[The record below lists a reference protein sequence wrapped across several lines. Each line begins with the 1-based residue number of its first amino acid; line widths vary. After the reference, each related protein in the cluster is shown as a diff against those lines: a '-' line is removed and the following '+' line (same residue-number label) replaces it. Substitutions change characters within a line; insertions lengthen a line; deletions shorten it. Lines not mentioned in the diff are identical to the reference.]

1 MVEKEV
7 KIKYTLDSKNAEQ
20 KSTKLGGLF
29 DKLKQRAKLVAV
41 VGIGA
46 ITAGII
52 KMTNAYG
59 KQEEAEV
66 KLRSA
71 LEATGQ
77 EVANNAKELGR
88 YASELQRMT
97 TVGDEETLAIMQ
109 MGISMGL
116 TAEQTK
122 EATKNAIGLSKA
134 YKIDT
139 SSAMKATALAM
150 NGNYNMLKRHIP
162 ALRNIKDESLL
173 VSEANRLMGAGFK
186 VAQAETQTVNGAMK
200 QMGDAVGDLNEDI
213 GKVFAPMIVS
223 ISQKIKWLAEWFTG
237 LGENTKT
244 FIVVLG
250 TLSLVFLSLIPII
263 ATLITTFAGLG
274 LAMTLALLGIPA
286 LIALVITGFVLLAK
300 NADKVK
306 VFFQNAFDSIWI
318 ATNNLL
324 MGVLGAVKK
333 ITDQLNKIPGV
344 NIKTDKAIENLDALN
359 EKLKEQ
365 IANRKAQNVEMDNL
379 DKEQLDQL
387 QANNEEKARLDEEAR
402 QKKLEE
408 EKKLAE
414 ELKKLEAD
422 KLKAT
427 QEALAQR
434 FQSEVEN
441 AQGLEEV
448 SKSLM
453 NTMFGY
459 VKKYLIQTLF
469 AEQFAT
475 MASISM
481 SIAKHIAKGF
491 LGIPEALGAMAQLAV
506 PMAQTAVGVSAIN
519 ALKLADG
526 GSYVVDQPT
535 MISNGVMAGEEK
547 TPERVDVTPI
557 NQQKEQTIVLN
568 VNVGEEKV
576 ITKMF
581 KLGQR
586 SRQEGYIND
595 GLRRNF

>member
-29 DKLKQRAKLVAV
+29 NKLKERAKLVAV

-52 KMTNAYG
+52 KMTNTFG

-77 EVANNAKELGR
+77 EVANNAKELAR
-88 YASELQRMT
+88 YASELQRTT
-97 TVGDEETLAIMQ
+97 TVGDEEALAIMQ
-109 MGISMGL
+109 MGINMGL

-134 YKIDT
+134 YGVNT
-139 SSAMKATALAM
+139 SAAMKATASAM
-150 NGNYNMLKRHIP
+150 AGNYDMLKRYIP
-162 ALRNIKDESLL
+162 SLRGMKDESLL
-173 VSEANRLMGAGFK
+173 ASEAQRLLGASFK
-186 VAQAETQTVNGAMK
+186 VAQSETQTVNGAMK
-200 QMGDAVGDLNEDI
+200 QMNNAVGDLNEAI

-223 ISQKIKWLAEWFTG
+223 ISQKIKGLAEWFTG

-274 LAMTLALLGIPA
+274 LAMNLALLGIPA

-306 VFFQNAFDSIWI
+306 VFFQNAFDHVRI
-318 ATNNLL
+318 AVNKLL
-324 MGVLGAVKK
+324 IGVIGAVKK
-333 ITDQLNKIPGV
+333 ITDQLNKIPGI

-365 IANRKAQNVEMDNL
+365 IANRKAQNLE
-379 DKEQLDQL
+379 
-387 QANNEEKARLDEEAR
+387 
-402 QKKLEE
+402 LEE
-408 EKKLAE
+408 QDKKD
-414 ELKKLEAD
+414 LET
-422 KLKAT
+422 LKANQKEKEDVVVAT
-427 QEALAQR
+427 NDSIVASEKNKEDVIIDNAVNRIKMEEDVGKATANAYLDYEKEKLTASIKAWAAKETALA
-434 FQSEVEN
+434 SAEI
-441 AQGLEEV
+441 ASIIGIPQGLMR
-448 SKSLM
+448 L
-453 NTMFGY
+453 TG
-459 VKKYLIQTLF
+459 
-469 AEQFAT
+469 
-475 MASISM
+475 
-481 SIAKHIAKGF
+481 
-491 LGIPEALGAMAQLAV
+491 
-506 PMAQTAVGVSAIN
+506 VGVGLAGIGAIN
-519 ALKLADG
+519 AIKLADG
-526 GSYVVDQPT
+526 GSFVVDQPT
-535 MISNGVMAGEEK
+535 MISNGVMAGEQK

-576 ITKMF
+576 ITKIF

>member
-1 MVEKEV
+1 MVEKQV

-20 KSTKLGGLF
+20 KSNKLGGLF
-29 DKLKQRAKLVAV
+29 DKLKKRAKLVAV

-46 ITAGII
+46 ITAGIV
-52 KMTNAYG
+52 KMTNAFG

-77 EVANNAKELGR
+77 EVANNAKELAK
-88 YASELQRMT
+88 YASELQKTT
-97 TVGDEETLAIMQ
+97 TVGDEESLALMQ
-109 MGISMGL
+109 MGLNMGL

-122 EATKNAIGLSKA
+122 EATKSAIGLSKA

-139 SSAMKATALAM
+139 SSALKATASAM
-150 NGNYNMLKRHIP
+150 SGNYDMLKRHIP
-162 ALRNIKDESLL
+162 ALRKIKDESLL
-173 VSEANRLMGAGFK
+173 ASEANRLMSASFK
-186 VAQAETQTVNGAMK
+186 VAQAETQTVSGSMK
-200 QMGDAVGDLNEDI
+200 QMNNAVGDLNEEI

-223 ISQKIKWLAEWFTG
+223 ISQKIKGLAEWFSG
-237 LGENTKT
+237 LGDNTKT
-244 FIVVLG
+244 IIVVLG
-250 TLSLVFLSLIPII
+250 TLTLTFLSLIPIV
-263 ATLITTFAGLG
+263 ATLATTIAGLG
-274 LAMTLALLGIPA
+274 LAMNIALVGIPA

-300 NADKVK
+300 NADTIK
-306 VFFQNAFDSIWI
+306 VFFQNAFDSIRI

-324 MGVLGAVKK
+324 ISVLTAVKK
-333 ITDQLNKIPGV
+333 ITDQLNKIPGI
-344 NIKTDKAIENLDALN
+344 NIKTDQAIENLEALN
-359 EKLKEQ
+359 DKLKEQ
-365 IANRKAQNVEMDNL
+365 IANRKAQNVELENI
-379 DKEQLDQL
+379 DKEQLERL
-387 QANNEEKARLDEEAR
+387 KANNDEKARLEEEER

-422 KLKAT
+422 KLKAL
-427 QEALAQR
+427 QESLAQR
-434 FQSEVEN
+434 LQLELEN
-441 AQGLEEV
+441 AQGIEEV

-453 NTMFGY
+453 DTMLEY
-459 VKKYLIQTLF
+459 LKKYLIQTLF
-469 AEQFAT
+469 AKQYEA

-481 SIAKHIAKGF
+481 SIASHLARGF
-491 LGIPEALGAMAQLAV
+491 VGIPEALGAMAQLAV

-526 GSYVVDQPT
+526 GSFVVDQPT
-535 MISNGVMAGEEK
+535 MISNGVMAGEQR
-547 TPERVDVTPI
+547 TPERIDVTPI

-576 ITKMF
+576 ITKIF
-581 KLGQR
+581 KMGQR
-586 SRQEGYIND
+586 SRQEGFIND